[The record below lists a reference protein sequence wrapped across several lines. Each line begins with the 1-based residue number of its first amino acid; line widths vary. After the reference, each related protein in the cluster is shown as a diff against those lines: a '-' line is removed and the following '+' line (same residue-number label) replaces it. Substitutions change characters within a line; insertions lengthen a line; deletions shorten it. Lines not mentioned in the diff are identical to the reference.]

1 VSFFEELK
9 RRNVI
14 RVGIAYVIVA
24 WLILQFADV
33 VLNNIEAPGWVFR
46 VIMLVLG
53 IGLPLALFFAWA
65 FELTP
70 EGLKKEK
77 DVDRTQSIAPQTGR
91 KLNNTILVLMALAIG
106 YLLFDK
112 FSEKGSEPFSQET
125 TVQTAEA
132 GDEKRDPT
140 QVDAIAQAQAEA
152 KPTISR
158 QSIAVLPFANRSNR
172 EDDLFFTD
180 GIHDD
185 LLTQLAKI
193 KGLKVISRTSVMEY
207 RDTTKKIPEIAAELG
222 VANILEGGIQ
232 RAGDRV
238 RINAQ
243 LIDVTRDEHLWA
255 ETYDREMTIENLF
268 DIQSNITRAIVAAV
282 KLQLSDEEERS
293 LASLPTDNLEA
304 YEAFLRA
311 RASINRADYVAEKFL
326 DALPW
331 AEKAVEL
338 DPGFAEGWA
347 ILTEIHGQLYWIGH
361 DPSEDRKARAAEA
374 LARTLESGAET
385 ASAHA
390 AQALWHYR
398 FDRDFR
404 KALEQY
410 DKALALRPGDTAWMV
425 YKALSERRLG
435 LWDEAIATFEQ
446 ILSID
451 PANVWAVAQ
460 MSNTFRFMNDWD
472 ELDQRLDDWILR
484 FPDSADIRSD
494 RVWAYMNQGQLDQAV
509 TMAEPAL
516 SGGGRARRDAV
527 FVLMWKREFER
538 VVGFLEESALDNPAE
553 NEWVLGLA
561 YARLGQAETSRS
573 HFLQAIEAIESR
585 KSSSQRTEAL
595 RLARLG
601 EVLAELGE
609 YEPALAAVQQAA
621 AMSPLEQDRLDGS
634 IVERSLVFVLARAGR
649 RDEAIER
656 LGRSLDG
663 PGGYSRTELRLDPA
677 WDFFRDDEHFNTL
690 IGPEGE
696 K

>member
-1 VSFFEELK
+1 MMNVSMNWPGQLNLEESRTMSFFEELK

-33 VLNNIEAPGWVFR
+33 VLNNIEAPGWVFQ

-77 DVDRTQSIAPQTGR
+77 DVDRNQSIAPQTGK
-91 KLNNTILVLMALAIG
+91 KLNNTILILMALAIG

-112 FSEKGSEPFSQET
+112 FSGPAQPGSDHFSQQPASQT
-125 TVQTAEA
+125 TGAN
-132 GDEKRDPT
+132 EKSALTP
-140 QVDAIAQAQAEA
+140 VEAIAQAQAEA
-152 KPTISR
+152 RPTISR

-193 KGLKVISRTSVMEY
+193 KDLKVISRTSVMEY

-282 KLQLSDEEERS
+282 KLQLSDEEERT

-311 RASINRADYVAEKFL
+311 RASINRADYVEDKFL

-338 DPGFAEGWA
+338 DPRFAEGWA

-374 LARTLESGAET
+374 LARTLETGPET

-435 LWDEAIATFEQ
+435 LLNEAIATFEQ

-494 RVWAYMNQGQLDQAV
+494 RIWAYMNQGQLDEAM

-538 VVGFLEESALDNPAE
+538 IVGLLEESALDNPDE
-553 NEWVLGLA
+553 NEWILGLA
-561 YARLGQAETSRS
+561 YARLGQAETSRRPFS
-573 HFLQAIEAIESR
+573 AGHRSDRRPQVLQPTRGGPAIGQAWR
-585 KSSSQRTEAL
+585 KPSPNS
-595 RLARLG
+595 
-601 EVLAELGE
+601 VN
-609 YEPALAAVQQAA
+609 
-621 AMSPLEQDRLDGS
+621 MSPRLPPS
-634 IVERSLVFVLARAGR
+634 NRQRQ
-649 RDEAIER
+649 
-656 LGRSLDG
+656 
-663 PGGYSRTELRLDPA
+663 
-677 WDFFRDDEHFNTL
+677 
-690 IGPEGE
+690 
-696 K
+696 

>member
-140 QVDAIAQAQAEA
+140 PVDAIAQAQAEA

-561 YARLGQAETSRS
+561 YARLAQAETSRS

>member
-1 VSFFEELK
+1 MSFFEELK

-140 QVDAIAQAQAEA
+140 PVDAIAQAQAEA

-494 RVWAYMNQGQLDQAV
+494 RVWAYMNQGQMDQAV

-677 WDFFRDDEHFNTL
+677 WAFFRDDEHFNTL